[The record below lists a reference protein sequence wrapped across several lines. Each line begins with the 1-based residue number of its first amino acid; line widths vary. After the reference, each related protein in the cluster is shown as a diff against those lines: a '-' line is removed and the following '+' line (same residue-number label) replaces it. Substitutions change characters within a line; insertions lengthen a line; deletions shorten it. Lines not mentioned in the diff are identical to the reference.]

1 MLRHIIFKPQRTK
14 DKGNIF
20 KEARG
25 VWEEEQLSYSSTW
38 ERIAL
43 EIVQARRKG
52 NEIFFLNTNLNLYFQ
67 QNYPF
72 KSEKK
77 IKYILEKQNWR

>member
-52 NEIFFLNTNLNLYFQ
+52 NEIFFL
-67 QNYPF
+67 
-72 KSEKK
+72 
-77 IKYILEKQNWR
+77 KYKPKFVFLAKLPIQK